1 MIGRIVGFVAGA
13 AIAVTGFGMLKPAP
27 FAKYVDFAKIPLG
40 PFADHKTVVC
50 WMIVAFGVAVA
61 VAALQ
66 RSSGEAKR
74 RKRSPAPVVFAP
86 ADDEPAIAPLH
97 SELSRHE
104 PEPELERE
112 TAIEDTTQAH
122 LVDHAEVQPHEPSH

>member
-13 AIAVTGFGMLKPAP
+13 AIAAAGFGMLKPAL
-27 FAKYVDFAKIPLG
+27 FAKYGDFSKIPLG

-50 WMIVAFGVAVA
+50 WMIVAFGVVVA
-61 VAALQ
+61 IAALQ
-66 RSSGEAKR
+66 RSSGAAAR
-74 RKRSPAPVVFAP
+74 RKRPPAPVVFAP
-86 ADDEPAIAPLH
+86 AEDEPVIAPLH

-104 PEPELERE
+104 PEQDE
-112 TAIEDTTQAH
+112 AAEDATQSH

>member
-27 FAKYVDFAKIPLG
+27 FARYVDFSKIPLG
-40 PFADHKTVVC
+40 PFGDHKTVVC
-50 WMIVAFGVAVA
+50 WMIVAFGVVVA
-61 VAALQ
+61 LAALQ
-66 RSSGEAKR
+66 RSSGAAAK

-86 ADDEPAIAPLH
+86 ADDEPVIAPLH
-97 SELSRHE
+97 SELSHHE
-104 PEPELERE
+104 PEPDE
-112 TAIEDTTQAH
+112 AAEDDTQSH

>member
-13 AIAVTGFGMLKPAP
+13 AIAAAGFGMLKPAL
-27 FAKYVDFAKIPLG
+27 FAKYVDFSKIPFG

-50 WMIVAFGVAVA
+50 WMIVAFGVVVA
-61 VAALQ
+61 IAALQ
-66 RSSGEAKR
+66 RSSGAAAR
-74 RKRSPAPVVFAP
+74 RKRPPAPVVFAP
-86 ADDEPAIAPLH
+86 AEDEPVIAPLH

-104 PEPELERE
+104 PEQDE
-112 TAIEDTTQAH
+112 AAEDATQSH

>member
-27 FAKYVDFAKIPLG
+27 FARYVDFSKIPLG
-40 PFADHKTVVC
+40 PFGDHKTVVC
-50 WMIVAFGVAVA
+50 WMIVAFGVVVA

-66 RSSGEAKR
+66 RSSGEARR

-97 SELSRHE
+97 SERSHQE
-104 PEPELERE
+104 PERE
-112 TAIEDTTQAH
+112 TAIEDATQAH